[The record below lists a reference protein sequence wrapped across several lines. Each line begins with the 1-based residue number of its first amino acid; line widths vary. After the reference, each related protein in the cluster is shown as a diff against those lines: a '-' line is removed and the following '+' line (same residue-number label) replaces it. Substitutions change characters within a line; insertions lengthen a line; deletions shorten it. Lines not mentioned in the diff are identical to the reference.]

1 MSDRMNQKRRRAYEE
16 KEKKFMENHKR
27 NKETK
32 HLYAAKTDCLLVCS
46 DSDPFFGSSSVDE
59 YFGSHSGNGFESG
72 EMLSAQQKNTVSA
85 MTEQTDIMMARSI
98 SLSEEI
104 TKELSQY
111 LTANGKA
118 FSI

>member
-32 HLYAAKTDCLLVCS
+32 HLYAAKTDCLLECS

-59 YFGSHSGNGFESG
+59 SFREWILKY
-72 EMLSAQQKNTVSA
+72 
-85 MTEQTDIMMARSI
+85 
-98 SLSEEI
+98 
-104 TKELSQY
+104 
-111 LTANGKA
+111 GKCCLP
-118 FSI
+118 SRRIRCQR

>member
-59 YFGSHSGNGFESG
+59 YFGS
-72 EMLSAQQKNTVSA
+72 L
-85 MTEQTDIMMARSI
+85 
-98 SLSEEI
+98 
-104 TKELSQY
+104 
-111 LTANGKA
+111 
-118 FSI
+118 

>member
-59 YFGSHSGNGFESG
+59 YFGSHSGNGFESRG
-72 EMLSAQQKNTVSA
+72 NVVCPAEKYGVCHDRD
-85 MTEQTDIMMARSI
+85 EFI
-98 SLSEEI
+98 EI
-104 TKELSQY
+104 LRIFLEL
-111 LTANGKA
+111 
-118 FSI
+118 

>member
-46 DSDPFFGSSSVDE
+46 DSNPFFR
-59 YFGSHSGNGFESG
+59 
-72 EMLSAQQKNTVSA
+72 QQ
-85 MTEQTDIMMARSI
+85 
-98 SLSEEI
+98 
-104 TKELSQY
+104 
-111 LTANGKA
+111 
-118 FSI
+118 FC

>member
-1 MSDRMNQKRRRAYEE
+1 MRKRE
-16 KEKKFMENHKR
+16 KFMENHKR

-59 YFGSHSGNGFESG
+59 YFGSHSGNGFESRG
-72 EMLSAQQKNTVSA
+72 NVVCPAENTVSA

-104 TKELSQY
+104 TKS
-111 LTANGKA
+111 
-118 FSI
+118 

>member
-46 DSDPFFGSSSVDE
+46 DSDPFFGSRITQTGQVKKGDTICV
-59 YFGSHSGNGFESG
+59 Y
-72 EMLSAQQKNTVSA
+72 VSDGRLQA
-85 MTEQTDIMMARSI
+85 EVTDIQKDKQDAG
-98 SLSEEI
+98 EV
-104 TKELSQY
+104 
-111 LTANGKA
+111 
-118 FSI
+118 